1 MNLKELIEKAVTLPL
16 TIEMERVS
24 EILWEPT
31 IYQRNAHP
39 DQQWVADLPT
49 WPSEAPPPL
58 AALLVHAAN
67 LLPEL
72 VEALKWVIQDC
83 EDHQYARLAIEPG
96 SKDESPNMKAARV
109 ILEKATTINIE
120 QKGK

>member
-1 MNLKELIEKAVTLPL
+1 MTLKELIEKAVTLPL

-58 AALLVHAAN
+58 AALLVHAVN

-72 VEALKWVIQDC
+72 VKQ
-83 EDHQYARLAIEPG
+83 
-96 SKDESPNMKAARV
+96 
-109 ILEKATTINIE
+109 LEKAVTIIDGEYPESQHAETGLPEMRALLEKANTIE
-120 QKGK
+120 IK